1 MDVQLKVI
9 QKQKPLAFRILK
21 IHAMHIKN
29 WFEHIPPDRSWI
41 GWYIFYL

>member
-21 IHAMHIKN
+21 THAMHIKN
-29 WFEHIPPDRSWI
+29 LFATYTP
-41 GWYIFYL
+41 G